1 MTISSARVF
10 RASLPLATPFVTAL
24 RRVDDVVFVILELQ
38 TDSGHTAYGS
48 APATKAIT
56 GETLE
61 SIEEALQHHI
71 LPRLFGRPFEFETL
85 LQTVAASLPGNSS
98 AKAAADMALYSLAA
112 QCDGLPLY
120 RYLGANE
127 AAPVTTAVTVSLG
140 TPEMMREKAAELFR
154 NGYDILKVKVGGGD
168 GLDALRIREIAAVLP
183 DAQLL
188 VDANQAWNLQESL
201 AFIDACADLP
211 LALIEQ
217 PVPAP
222 DLEALRQITA
232 HSPFP
237 ILADEAVFDAED
249 ARRVLDAGA
258 ADLINIK
265 LMKCSGLSGAL
276 AILDVCRAYDI
287 RCMLGSMLEGPVSIT
302 AALHLA
308 VAHPDRFAWID
319 LDSPLLYHTL
329 PADLPFS
336 VDGNRYLL

>member
-1 MTISSARVF
+1 MTITGARVY
-10 RASLPLATPFVTAL
+10 RESLPLATPFVTAL
-24 RRVDDVVFVILELQ
+24 RRVDDVSFVVLALQ

-61 SIEEALQHHI
+61 SIEAALQHHI
-71 LPRLFGRPFEFETL
+71 LPFLLGRPFEFETL
-85 LQTVAASLPGNSS
+85 LHAVAASLPGNSS

-112 QCDGLPLY
+112 QKKSLPLY
-120 RYLGANE
+120 RYLGARK

-140 TPEMMREKAAELFR
+140 APDVMRTKAAELFR

-168 GLDALRIREIAAVLP
+168 GLDALRIREISEALP

-188 VDANQAWNLQESL
+188 VDANQAWSLEESL

-217 PVPAP
+217 PVPAA
-222 DLEALRQITA
+222 DLDALRQITE

-249 ARRVLDAGA
+249 ARCVLDKGA
-258 ADLINIK
+258 ANLINIK
-265 LMKCSGLSGAL
+265 LMKCGGLSGAL
-276 AILDVCRAYDI
+276 GILDVCRSYGI
-287 RCMLGSMLEGPVSIT
+287 QCMLGSMLEGPVSIT

-308 VAHPDRFAWID
+308 AAYPDRFAWID
-319 LDSPLLYHTL
+319 LDSPLLYRTL
-329 PADLPFS
+329 PANLPFT
-336 VDGNRYLL
+336 VDGNRYVL